1 MGKKGWDVPSDMSQ
15 DMEENEKPIAPTSP
29 VVDDALPP
37 PHLKTNDR
45 YAKNK
50 EEEDEDDGA
59 YTDDDFEEATPKVQR
74 DMSSQEN
81 NANKSKPKKGGTKK
95 KIMKQQ
101 NLFEKK
107 RTSHVTTATTKAF
120 ENKTPKEKKLRKGT
134 RPQIDKNK

>member
-1 MGKKGWDVPSDMSQ
+1 MCKKRCVIKTYFP
-15 DMEENEKPIAPTSP
+15 EIAATRNKKPIAPTSP

-50 EEEDEDDGA
+50 KEEEEEEDDGA

-81 NANKSKPKKGGTKK
+81 NATKSKPKKGGKK
-95 KIMKQQ
+95 A
-101 NLFEKK
+101 NAAD
-107 RTSHVTTATTKAF
+107 S
-120 ENKTPKEKKLRKGT
+120 
-134 RPQIDKNK
+134 